1 MNNLERKLENISQ
14 QVEQLRRQADV
25 SVTGAGVLSRLDVL
39 RRRLD
44 EHRNGS
50 FIVLVVG
57 GTKSGKS
64 TLVNLLAH
72 RYVSPTDKLECTVRP
87 SIVSGVDNAADE
99 MITVYKSAHEG
110 RQAAD
115 LDIVVDGLRGLEI
128 SADDRAML
136 QEEQWPLTGD
146 NIDRVVFPAFNA
158 SDDTLITGITTAGS
172 PLLAPRAEGQVFV
185 VDMPGFDG
193 SKANFAG
200 DARYEAMSRRVDLV
214 LFVHSSVTAVGV
226 AAADY
231 LQSLRL
237 HNPGVPVV
245 LLHNVFDTAHW
256 RADDSRAAD
265 AERQMQAEREEIQS
279 KGFNISVEHCH
290 AINLGMVADHRAGDN
305 VLPEYRAALEA
316 EAQRFE
322 TFEVSLRDLIVNN
335 ISDMRVNRCLG
346 RAGAMRD
353 EIVAELDTQRADLD
367 ERLARQRAFKDT
379 VASLRAE
386 CSMPRHAVSDLVKAS
401 HADAEQCASVFNGD
415 ISGGVRSMDNEQCE
429 AHLTALAKLYFEAF
443 DTRLSLAV
451 YDWYTQRVADY
462 ARSLNTAV
470 PLSLPRL
477 TRQTPAMMPI
487 FLPDG
492 VRQFFPGKF
501 LSGWFKH
508 SADDISG
515 YVRVMRDKLLNASVF
530 ELRVTAVVEQLAAA
544 YVAQIE
550 RHYDGIASTLASDG
564 LEARRDAIASL
575 ARGLRDII
583 F

>member
-1 MNNLERKLENISQ
+1 MSNLERKLDNISQ
-14 QVEQLRRQADV
+14 QVEALRRDADPAV
-25 SVTGAGVLSRLDVL
+25 VGTAVTSRLDVL
-39 RRRLD
+39 RRRLG

-57 GTKSGKS
+57 AVKSGKS

-87 SIVSGVDNAADE
+87 SIVSGTDDASRE
-99 MITVYKSAHEG
+99 MITVYKSVREG

-115 LDIVVDGLRGLEI
+115 LDIVVDGLRGLEL

-136 QEEQWPLTGD
+136 QEQHWPLTSD
-146 NIDRVVFPAFNA
+146 NIDSVVFPAFNA
-158 SDDTLITGITTAGS
+158 SDDTLITGITTTGS
-172 PLLAPRAEGQVFV
+172 PLLEPRAEGQVFV

-200 DARYEAMSRRVDLV
+200 DARYDAMSRRVDLV
-214 LFVHSSVTAVGV
+214 LFVHSSVSAVGI

-231 LQSLRL
+231 LQSLQQ

-265 AERQMQAEREEIQS
+265 VERQVQAEREEIQS
-279 KGFNISVEHCH
+279 KGFNISREHCH
-290 AINLGMVADHRAGDN
+290 ALNLGMVADIRRGDN
-305 VLPEYRAALEA
+305 VLPQYRAALEA
-316 EAQRFE
+316 EATRFE
-322 TFEVSLRDLIVNN
+322 AFETALRDLIVSN
-335 ISDMRVNRCLG
+335 ISDMRVNRCLS
-346 RAGAMRD
+346 RARAMRD
-353 EIVAELDTQRADLD
+353 EIVDALAEQQAGLD
-367 ERLARQRAFKDT
+367 ERLDRQREFRNA

-386 CSMPRHAVSDLVKAS
+386 CAMPRHAAADIVKAA
-401 HADAEQCASVFNGD
+401 HADAERCAGVFNGD
-415 ISGGVRSMDNEQCE
+415 ISGGVRSMDNSQCE
-429 AHLTALAKLYFEAF
+429 AHLTALARLYFEAF

-462 ARSLNTAV
+462 ARSLSTAV
-470 PLSLPRL
+470 PLSIPRL
-477 TRQTPAMMPI
+477 VRQSPSMMPV

-492 VRQFFPGKF
+492 VKRFFPGK
-501 LSGWFKH
+501 LMSKLFKH
-508 SADDISG
+508 SAEDISN
-515 YVRVMRDKLLNASVF
+515 YVRTMRDTLLNASVF
-530 ELRVTAVVEQLAAA
+530 ELRVTATVEQLAAA

-550 RHYDGIASTLASDG
+550 RHYNDIAATLANDG
-564 LEARRDAIASL
+564 LQERRDAIATLSREL
-575 ARGLRDII
+575 QDII